1 MTEHDDEGRKVEQRI
16 VAFALERIQRGQQ
29 LIDQGERML
38 RILQLFQTDELPT
51 DRAAREA
58 MAGVNRK
65 ARIPI
70 TP

>member
-16 VAFALERIQRGQQ
+16 VTFALERIQRGQQ

-38 RILQLFQTDELPT
+38 RVLQLFQNDELPT
-51 DRAAREA
+51 DRAAREG
-58 MAGVNRK
+58 MAGLNRK
-65 ARIPI
+65 GRIPM